1 MLSSNQIHWCRPQPL
16 NDLVSTAYV
25 EWIPCG
31 VTEVA
36 VAVARVAAGWVTGSV
51 IVFAQAVIGASAPPR
66 AASEPA
72 RAARG
77 SRTRAGW
84 RDPG

>member
-1 MLSSNQIHWCRPQPL
+1 M
-16 NDLVSTAYV
+16 
-25 EWIPCG
+25 EWILCG
-31 VTEVA
+31 VTGVA
-36 VAVARVAAGWVTGSV
+36 DVVARAAAGWVTGSV
-51 IVFAQAVIGASAPPR
+51 IVFAQAAIGVSAPPR
-66 AASEPA
+66 AASAPA